1 MKLMRPTCSIFKM
14 ISFIRPKI
22 KAKIINEKVGLI
34 KTKTVKK
41 SKNKSK
47 LILKLLYIIISGRL
61 IWIIKTTKQIT
72 NNFNI

>member
-1 MKLMRPTCSIFKM
+1 M

-47 LILKLLYIIISGRL
+47 LILKLLYIMISGKL
-61 IWIIKTTKQIT
+61 I
-72 NNFNI
+72 